1 MTTVTRTINEITRE
15 EAEELVAQHV
25 EKRPG
30 FEFFLMVN
38 KSAALFRRR
47 NPVAAELSDEW
58 GLVLGNRDG
67 VQFAGDSFRFEFV
80 LYREPTVIY
89 DAKLTI
95 D

>member
-15 EAEELVAQHV
+15 DAEELVAQHV

-38 KSAALFRRR
+38 KSAALFRRG
-47 NPVAAELSDEW
+47 DDW
-58 GLVLGNRDG
+58 GIVLGNRDG

-80 LYREPTVIY
+80 LYREPTVVY
-89 DAKLTI
+89 DARLTI